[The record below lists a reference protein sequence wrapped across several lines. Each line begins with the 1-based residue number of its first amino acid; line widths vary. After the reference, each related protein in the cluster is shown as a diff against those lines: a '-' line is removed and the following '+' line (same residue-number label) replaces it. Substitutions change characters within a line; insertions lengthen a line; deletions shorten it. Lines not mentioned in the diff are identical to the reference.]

1 MSLISLSNI
10 SHNFGG
16 QEIFC
21 NVNFSIEQNSRI
33 GLVGKNGSG
42 KTTLLNIISK
52 RIIPSEGK
60 VHIAKKRFISYSTQ
74 DPEFP
79 NEKILYDFVLE
90 SRSDFIELS
99 SKLEEAEKRLSEDQS
114 EINLKEFSKLQQ
126 EFELIDGYSFETEIK
141 LVLTQLKFPKEVWDQ
156 ELQTFSGGEKTRIQL
171 AKILLQPYDILIMD
185 EPTNHLDLEMI
196 FWLEKYLSNLNKPYV
211 IISHDRH
218 FLDKSVTKI
227 IEIKN
232 RKLLNY
238 NGNYSFYEEQSE
250 LRNELQKKEY
260 KNQQKQ
266 IKRMEDQIKRYRI
279 WGTSRDS
286 EKMFVRA
293 KELEKKLDKID
304 KIEKPKT
311 KKDLK
316 INFELRKRSGNDVYI
331 FKDLSFGFENNILAK
346 NVNMR
351 IDYKNKIALVGTN
364 GCGKTTFLKILNNEL
379 SPISGIAKK
388 GASLNIGYY
397 DQSHLKLDESIT
409 VMRTIWN
416 LVPMETKGYV
426 LSYLARYG
434 FRGDD
439 VEKKV
444 SILSGGEKARLYLA
458 KLIHEKP
465 NFLILDEPTN
475 HLDIDMISSLEESL
489 SEYEGTIIFVSHD
502 RYLINNVASKKWFF
516 HQKNIQETEKSLEE
530 LFSSKNEKKVKKSG
544 QYYKNKNR
552 KTNPIILE
560 KLDKKMSQIQA
571 QIEQKNE
578 KILSL
583 EGEFYDNSIYNDEKK
598 VKSLKNNINTLKEE
612 IISLE
617 KESGTL
623 EDKYLELVEK

>member
-16 QEIFC
+16 QEIFR
-21 NVNFSIEQNSRI
+21 NINFSIEHNSRI

-52 RIIPSEGK
+52 RIIPSEGE
-60 VHIAKKRFISYSTQ
+60 VHIAKNRLISYSTQ

-79 NEKILYDFVLE
+79 NKKRLYDFVLE
-90 SRSDFIELS
+90 SRADFIKIS
-99 SKLEEAEKRLSEDQS
+99 YKLKEAENNLSEDHS
-114 EINLKEFSKLQQ
+114 EKNLKIFSKLQQ

-141 LVLTQLKFPKEVWDQ
+141 LVLTQLKFTKEVWDQ
-156 ELQTFSGGEKTRIQL
+156 KLQTFSGGEKTRIQL

-196 FWLEKYLSNLNKPYV
+196 FWLEKYLSNLSKPYV

-232 RKLLNY
+232 RKLFTY
-238 NGNYSFYEEQSE
+238 NGNYSVYEEQSRQRE
-250 LRNELQKKEY
+250 ELQKKEY

-266 IKRMEDQIKRYRI
+266 IKRMEEQIKRYRI

-286 EKMFVRA
+286 EKMFIRA
-293 KELEKKLDKID
+293 KELEKKLEKIER
-304 KIEKPKT
+304 IEKPKS
-311 KKDLK
+311 KKSLK
-316 INFELRKRSGNDVYI
+316 INFELHKRSGNDVY
-331 FKDLSFGFENNILAK
+331 FFENLSFGFENNLLAK

-397 DQSHLKLDESIT
+397 DQSHLKLDESIS

-426 LSYLARYG
+426 LSYLARFG

-475 HLDIDMISSLEESL
+475 HLDIDMISSLEQSL

-516 HQKNIQETEKSLEE
+516 HRKNIKETDKSLEE
-530 LFSSKNEKKVKKSG
+530 LFSSKNEKKEKKSV

-560 KLDKKMSQIQA
+560 KLDKKMTQIQE
-571 QIEQKNE
+571 QIKLNNE
-578 KILSL
+578 KVLSL
-583 EGEFYDNSIYNDEKK
+583 EGEFYDSSIYSDEEK
-598 VKSLKNNINTLKEE
+598 VRALNKEIQNQKVE
-612 IISLE
+612 IEYLE
-617 KESGTL
+617 SELGKME
-623 EDKYLELVEK
+623 EKYLELME

>member
-10 SHNFGG
+10 SQNFGG
-16 QEIFC
+16 QEIFRKI
-21 NVNFSIEQNSRI
+21 NFSLEQKSCI

-52 RIIPSEGK
+52 RIIPSEGE
-60 VHIAKKRFISYSTQ
+60 VHIAKNRSISYSTQ

-79 NEKILYDFVLE
+79 DDKSLYDFVLG
-90 SRSDFIELS
+90 SRLDFIELS
-99 SKLEEAEKRLSEDQS
+99 SKLKEAEKNLAEEQS
-114 EINLKEFSKLQQ
+114 EKNLKIFSKLQE

-141 LVLTQLKFPKEVWDQ
+141 LVLTQLKFPEKVWNQ
-156 ELQTFSGGEKTRIQL
+156 QLQTFSGGEKTRIQL

-196 FWLEKYLSNLNKPYV
+196 FWLEKYLSNLNKPYI
-211 IISHDRH
+211 IISHDRN
-218 FLDKSVTKI
+218 FLDKTVTKI
-227 IEIKN
+227 IEIQNK
-232 RKLLNY
+232 KLRVY
-238 NGNYSFYEEQSE
+238 HGNYSFYKEQSQ
-250 LRNELQKKEY
+250 LREELQKKEF

-266 IKRMEDQIKRYRI
+266 IKRMEEQIKRYRI

-293 KELEKKLDKID
+293 KELEKKLDKIE
-304 KIEKPKT
+304 KIEKPRT

-316 INFELRKRSGNDVYI
+316 MNFQMQKRSGNDV
-331 FKDLSFGFENNILAK
+331 FVFENLSFGFEQNLLAK

-351 IDYKNKIALVGTN
+351 IDYKDKIALVGMN
-364 GCGKTTFLKILNNEL
+364 GCGKTTFLRILNDEF
-379 SPISGIAKK
+379 SPISGITKK

-397 DQSHLKLDESIT
+397 DQSHLKLDDSIS
-409 VMRTIWN
+409 VKRTIWN
-416 LVPMETKGYV
+416 LVPMETRGYV
-426 LSYLARYG
+426 LSYLARFG

-439 VEKKV
+439 VDKKV
-444 SILSGGEKARLYLA
+444 FILSGGEKARLYLA

-475 HLDIDMISSLEESL
+475 HLDIDMITSLEKSL

-502 RYLINNVASKKWFF
+502 RYLIENVASKKWFF
-516 HQKNIQETEKSLEE
+516 HQKNIKQTDKSLEE
-530 LFSSKNEKKVKKSG
+530 LFSSKNEKKAKKSE

-560 KLDKKMSQIQA
+560 KLEKKIEELQH
-571 QIEQKNE
+571 QIEQKNDE
-578 KILSL
+578 ILSL
-583 EGEFYDNSIYNDEKK
+583 EGQFYDNAIYSNEQK
-598 VKSLKNNINTLKEE
+598 VKEVNIKIKTIKNDITNLETELEE
-612 IISLE
+612 LE
-617 KESGTL
+617 NR
-623 EDKYLELVEK
+623 YLELME

>member
-16 QEIFC
+16 QEIFM
-21 NVNFSIEQNSRI
+21 NVNFSLEHNSRI
-33 GLVGKNGSG
+33 GLVGRNGSG

-52 RIIPSEGK
+52 NIIPSEGE
-60 VHIAKKRFISYSTQ
+60 VHIAKNRLISYSTQ
-74 DPEFP
+74 DPEFS
-79 NEKILYDFVLE
+79 EDKSLYDFVLE
-90 SRSDFIELS
+90 ARIDFIELS

-114 EINLKEFSKLQQ
+114 EKNLKEFSKLQQ

-141 LVLTQLKFPKEVWDQ
+141 LVLTQLRFPKEVWNQ

-196 FWLEKYLSNLNKPYV
+196 FWLEKYLSNLNKPFV
-211 IISHDRH
+211 IISHDRN
-218 FLDKSVTKI
+218 FLDKTVTKI

-232 RKLLNY
+232 RKLLTFH
-238 NGNYSFYEEQSE
+238 GNYSFYKEQSK
-250 LRNELQKKEY
+250 LRDELQKKEF

-279 WGTSRDS
+279 WGTARDS

-293 KELEKKLDKID
+293 KELEKKLDKME
-304 KIEKPKT
+304 KIEKPKSE
-311 KKDLK
+311 KNLK
-316 INFELRKRSGNDVYI
+316 LNFQMQKRSGNDV
-331 FKDLSFGFENNILAK
+331 FVFEDLSFGFGQNLLAE

-351 IDYKNKIALVGTN
+351 INYKDKIALVGTN
-364 GCGKTTFLKILNNEL
+364 GCGKTSFLKILNNEL
-379 SPISGIAKK
+379 SPISGKAKK

-397 DQSHLKLDESIT
+397 DQSHLKLDDSIS

-416 LVPMETKGYV
+416 LAPMETKGYV
-426 LSYLARYG
+426 LSYLARFG

-439 VEKKV
+439 VDKKV
-444 SILSGGEKARLYLA
+444 SILSGGEKSRLYLA

-475 HLDIDMISSLEESL
+475 HLDIDMISSLEKSL

-502 RYLINNVASKKWFF
+502 RYLIENVASEKWFF
-516 HQKNIQETEKSLEE
+516 HQKKIEKTERSLEE
-530 LFSSKNEKKVKKSG
+530 LFSSKNEKKRKKSE
-544 QYYKNKNR
+544 QYFKNKNR

-560 KLDKKMSQIQA
+560 KLEKR
-571 QIEQKNE
+571 IEQKQELIE
-578 KILSL
+578 KKGEEILSL
-583 EGEFYDNSIYNDEKK
+583 EAEFYDNSIYSDEKK
-598 VKSLKNNINTLKEE
+598 VKDTNTMIKKIKNEIFVLKNELEE
-612 IISLE
+612 FE
-617 KESGTL
+617 N
-623 EDKYLELVEK
+623 KYLELVD

>member
-16 QEIFC
+16 QEIFSSI
-21 NVNFSIEQNSRI
+21 NFSLEHNSRI

-52 RIIPSEGK
+52 RLIPSEGE
-60 VHIAKKRFISYSTQ
+60 VHIAKNKLISYSTQ
-74 DPEFP
+74 DPDFP
-79 NEKILYDFVLE
+79 EDMPLHDFILE
-90 SRSDFIELS
+90 ARSDFTELS
-99 SKLEEAEKRLSEDQS
+99 SKLKEAEQNLSLKQS
-114 EINLKEFSKLQQ
+114 EKNLKTFSKLQQ
-126 EFELIDGYSFETEIK
+126 KFELIDGYSFETEIK

-171 AKILLQPYDILIMD
+171 AKILLQPYDVLIMD

-196 FWLEKYLSNLNKPYV
+196 FWLEKYLANLNKPFV

-218 FLDKSVTKI
+218 FLDKTVTKI
-227 IEIKN
+227 IEITN
-232 RKLLNY
+232 RKLNTY
-238 NGNYSFYEEQSE
+238 HGNYSFYEEQSK
-250 LRNELQKKEY
+250 LRQELQQKEF

-279 WGTSRDS
+279 WGTARDS

-293 KELEKKLDKID
+293 KELEKKLDKIE
-304 KIEKPKT
+304 KIEKPKS
-311 KKDLK
+311 KKNLK
-316 INFELRKRSGNDVYI
+316 MDFKMQKRSGNDV
-331 FKDLSFGFENNILAK
+331 FVFENLSFGFENNLLAK

-351 IDYKNKIALVGTN
+351 IHYKDKIALVGTN
-364 GCGKTTFLKILNNEL
+364 GCGKSTFLKILNDEFY
-379 SPISGIAKK
+379 PTSGIAKK

-397 DQSHLKLDESIT
+397 DQAHLKLDDSIT
-409 VMRTIWN
+409 VMRTIWD

-458 KLIHEKP
+458 KLIHQKP

-475 HLDIDMISSLEESL
+475 HLDIDMISSLEQSL

-502 RYLINNVASKKWFF
+502 RYLIENVATKKWFF
-516 HQKNIQETEKSLEE
+516 HTKNIKETVKSLEE
-530 LFSSKNEKKVKKSG
+530 LFSSKNEKKEKKSEK
-544 QYYKNKNR
+544 YFRNKNR

-560 KLDKKMSQIQA
+560 KLEKKIEDTQDLIQRK
-571 QIEQKNE
+571 QDE
-578 KILSL
+578 ILSL
-583 EGEFYDNSIYNDEKK
+583 ESEFYDNKIYSNEEKI
-598 VKSLKNNINTLKEE
+598 KSLNANITKLKDKIKNLKLDLDKMEE
-612 IISLE
+612 
-617 KESGTL
+617 
-623 EDKYLELVEK
+623 KYLKLME